1 MVQPGDTLS
10 SIAKHAG
17 VSMHELASLNGISNP
32 NFIYVGQQ
40 LQMPGCGAS
49 AGYYETTYYEAPP
62 MPVAPC
68 SAAPECGGA
77 GGQTYTVK
85 PGDTLSQIAAWYGV
99 SVGSLMSANGI
110 HNPNFIYV
118 GQMLIIP

>member
-1 MVQPGDTLS
+1 
-10 SIAKHAG
+10 
-17 VSMHELASLNGISNP
+17 
-32 NFIYVGQQ
+32 
-40 LQMPGCGAS
+40 
-49 AGYYETTYYEAPP
+49 

-68 SAAPECGGA
+68 SAAPECGGT
-77 GGQTYTVK
+77 GGQTYTVR

-110 HNPNFIYV
+110 TNPNFIYV